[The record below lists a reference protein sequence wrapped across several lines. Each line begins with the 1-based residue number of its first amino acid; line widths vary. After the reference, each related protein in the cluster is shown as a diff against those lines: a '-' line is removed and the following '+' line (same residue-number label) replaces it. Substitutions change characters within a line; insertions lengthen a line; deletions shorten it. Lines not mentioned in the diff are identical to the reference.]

1 MPKFRPGA
9 PDLVVSP
16 DGKWA
21 AERDGGELRVYNLGQ
36 SEPSRSR
43 LGPVETLRQEDR
55 QGRIFFVQNDRIM
68 NLSVDDG
75 GDGGASVVVAELLQ
89 IPQLTKI
96 GRSVRIPGTQRI
108 LGGGAGGVVVAPTGA
123 GAELVVP
130 RESDLVVYKLFV
142 RGEALS
148 AGHTPDKRILLEQRS
163 GFEVWDAQTR
173 RAMAKLALNTRQA
186 AVQLG
191 FLGDGRMVWA
201 LTSTMPM
208 RIEVFR
214 ASDGLR
220 FFELERP
227 GRALCVESAPNRLVV
242 GFEED
247 DTISFLDFDV
257 TSRALRK
264 VPLPPD
270 CKRPLSF
277 VVTPLVRSPEI
288 LVRLEESEE
297 PLLRLPLS
305 RIATKEPAARPG
317 TEVRGGS
324 RSETGGPAGKP
335 LGKPDA
341 PVRPS
346 ARAMRDARPESRLIR
361 RVLEAESRDP
371 ESRAPV
377 PPAAEPAPASPPD
390 IEPEPQTEEP
400 ETTDLEGGSEDTETL
415 VVPLVPEI
423 ALGGPSQKTP
433 TPAPQPAAQPQP
445 LRAYDAQRSPAAWQW
460 ELARWA
466 HGCLS
471 SREAAA
477 PPSAGPLHELSAR
490 LQLPPAAQRVL
501 GLLYASATLL
511 GNKPRGMRPVELA
524 LALSGQCEEPD
535 VLAEV
540 LPSSALRSLDLLLQ
554 KPDGRLLLRREVTL
568 RLGGSPDPAVH
579 WPQTVARELLQAGLY
594 LLDGPCVQKPARLLG
609 RAVLRLDGLS
619 EPAPHKCLPSLMRRA
634 LLQDAALVIDGLAGL
649 SFPAFSAP
657 TLLAELWPQL
667 VQPRVPVVLWA
678 MPEAA
683 AAMGLQGRKLTELQ
697 IVRDGPAPNY
707 PSSTLPTGVLFRP
720 PSPAAKAA
728 QSPRQ
733 TGQLILAQ
741 ATDRR
746 AALVL
751 GPSANAEAYARAA
764 YLAARDGALLI
775 LEAELTPPRV
785 ALFAMLLKQI
795 PAVFAATPPGGPDS
809 PWPPELR
816 PFAF

>member
-1 MPKFRPGA
+1 M
-9 PDLVVSP
+9 VSP

-21 AERDGGELRVYNLGQ
+21 AERQGSELRVYSLVS
-36 SEPSRSR
+36 SEPSRNR
-43 LGPVETLRQEDR
+43 LAAAETLRQDDR

-68 NLSVDDG
+68 NLSIDDG
-75 GDGGASVVVAELLQ
+75 GEGGSAVIVAELLQ

-96 GRSVRIPGTQRI
+96 GRSVRIPFAQRI

-130 RESDLVVYKLFV
+130 RDSDLVVYKLFV

-148 AGHTPDKRILLEQRS
+148 AGHTPDKRILIEQRS

-220 FFELERP
+220 FFELEQP
-227 GRALCVESAPNRLVV
+227 GRALCVETAPNRLVV

-247 DTISFLDFDV
+247 DTLSFLDFDV
-257 TSRALRK
+257 TSRTLRR
-264 VPLPPD
+264 VQLPPD
-270 CKRPLSF
+270 SKRPLSF
-277 VVTPLVRSPEI
+277 AVTPTSRNPEI
-288 LVRLEESEE
+288 LVRLDETEE

-305 RIATKEPAARPG
+305 RIAAKEPATRPG
-317 TEVRGGS
+317 TEVRGSS
-324 RSETGGPAGKP
+324 RGETGAAADKPSGKTE
-335 LGKPDA
+335 A
-341 PVRPS
+341 ARPS
-346 ARAMRDARPESRLIR
+346 ARAIRDARPESRLIR
-361 RVLEAESRDP
+361 RVLEAEARELEGRRPSP
-371 ESRAPV
+371 LAG
-377 PPAAEPAPASPPD
+377 EPAQSPPQEA
-390 IEPEPQTEEP
+390 EPEPQSEEP
-400 ETTDLEGGSEDTETL
+400 ELVDLEGGSEEAETQ

-423 ALGGPSQKTP
+423 SLGGPSRKTP
-433 TPAPQPAAQPQP
+433 PPQPPVVAPPQQP

-466 HGCLS
+466 QGCLS
-471 SREAAA
+471 SKESAA
-477 PPSAGPLHELSAR
+477 PPAAGPLHELGAR
-490 LQLPPAAQRVL
+490 LQLPQAAQRVL
-501 GLLYASATLL
+501 GLLYAATTLL
-511 GNKPRGMRPVELA
+511 GTRPRGMRPVELA
-524 LALSGQCEEPD
+524 VALSGQCEEPD

-540 LPSSALRSLDLLLQ
+540 LPSSALRSLDLLVQ
-554 KPDGRLLLRREVTL
+554 RPDGRLLLRREVTL
-568 RLGGSPDPAVH
+568 RLGGTPDPAVQ
-579 WPQTVARELLQAGLY
+579 WPQTVARELLQPGLY

-619 EPAPHKCLPSLMRRA
+619 ESAPHKHLPSLLRRA
-634 LLQDAALVIDGLAGL
+634 LLQDAALVMDGLAGL

-657 TLLAELWPQL
+657 TLLAELGPQL
-667 VQPRVPVVLWA
+667 ILPRVPVVLWA

-683 AAMGLQGRKLTELQ
+683 SAMGLQGRKLTELQ

-707 PSSTLPTGVLFRP
+707 PSSPLPQGVLFRP

-728 QSPRQ
+728 HSPRQ
-733 TGQLILAQ
+733 TGQLVVAQ
-741 ATDRR
+741 ASDRR

-751 GPSANAEAYARAA
+751 GPSANAEAYAKAA
-764 YLAARDGALLI
+764 YLAARDGALLL

-785 ALFAMLLKQI
+785 ALLAMLLKQI
-795 PAVFAATPPGGPDS
+795 PAVFSATPPGGPDS